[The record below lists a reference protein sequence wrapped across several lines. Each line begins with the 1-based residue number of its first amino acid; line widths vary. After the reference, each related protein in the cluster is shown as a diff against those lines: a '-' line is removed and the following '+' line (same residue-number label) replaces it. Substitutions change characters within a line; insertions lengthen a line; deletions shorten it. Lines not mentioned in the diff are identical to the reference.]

1 MAGIGGEG
9 RNFHFKHSKARV
21 GSVLL
26 ATLSWLHWRPRI
38 AESWC
43 SYQAQAVQSSQLKVV
58 KEKALSTLAL
68 TWSTEGRRD
77 KATRMQ
83 RP

>member
-1 MAGIGGEG
+1 MEKKKGNHQSGQGHGEARITALSGEMAGIGGEG

-38 AESWC
+38 AGS
-43 SYQAQAVQSSQLKVV
+43 
-58 KEKALSTLAL
+58 
-68 TWSTEGRRD
+68 
-77 KATRMQ
+77 
-83 RP
+83 